1 MSKTLIKSGTIVP
14 MDGRTNAIENKAL
27 LIEDD
32 RIVAIDDAVA
42 LEAQGGIDET
52 IDASAKAILPGF
64 VNSHVHL
71 GPTGLFRGIAEDL
84 EVEEYFD
91 LATPIMD
98 HSLTPD
104 DVEAFAL
111 LGCLEMIKSGNTCGN
126 ELGPS
131 MEPTAKAIEA
141 SGMRGVLAQDI
152 RDIVDGYGDDFAGD
166 PAGTANFDDAI
177 GRASVADAIGVF
189 DRWHGKADGTITC
202 RFANFSPL
210 MCTPALLR
218 ETRAVADER
227 GVGIN
232 IHVLINQAGADV
244 GRKVF
249 GKDTILFLEEI
260 GFLGSDVALI
270 HLCYPT
276 DAEIAAVKRSG
287 AGVVI
292 CPLTDGKSGL
302 CTPTGKLIEA
312 GIPLALCGDWIM
324 LDPWEQ
330 MRINIVLTRVMSGAV
345 ATISAYDVLEM
356 TTIGAARI
364 MGMADEIGSLE
375 AGKKADIV
383 LVDLDQP
390 HLAPLTARY
399 DIVKTLVHNACR
411 GDIDRVIVN
420 GRTVVADGRVTTL
433 DEHAAIAAANARAA
447 DVLERA
453 NAA

>member
-1 MSKTLIKSGTIVP
+1 MARTLIKGGVIVP
-14 MDGRTNAIENKAL
+14 MDGRANAIMGKAL
-27 LIEDD
+27 LFEDD
-32 RIVAIDDAVA
+32 RIVAIDDAAVF
-42 LEAQGGIDET
+42 EAQGGIDET
-52 IDASAKAILPGF
+52 IDARAKAVLPGF

-71 GPTGLFRGIAEDL
+71 APTGLFRGIAEDL

-98 HSLTPD
+98 HALTPD

-111 LGCLEMIKSGNTCGN
+111 LACLEMLKSGNTCGN
-126 ELGPS
+126 ELGPD
-131 MEPTAKAIEA
+131 MDPTARAVEA
-141 SGMRGVLAQDI
+141 SGLRGVLAQDI
-152 RDIVDGYGDDFAGD
+152 RDIADGYGDDFAGD
-166 PAGTANFDDAI
+166 PAGTASFDDEV
-177 GRASVADAIGVF
+177 GRASVAGALDVF
-189 DRWHGKADGTITC
+189 ERWHGKADGTITC

-210 MCTPALLR
+210 MCTPALLKQ
-218 ETRAVADER
+218 TRALADER

-232 IHVLINQAGADV
+232 IHVLINQAGADL
-244 GRKVF
+244 GRKAF
-249 GKDTILFLEEI
+249 GKDTILFLDEI
-260 GFLGSDVALI
+260 GFLGPDVALI

-276 DAEIAAVKRSG
+276 DEEIAAVKRSG

-302 CTPTGKLIEA
+302 SSPTGKLIEA

-345 ATISAYDVLEM
+345 ATVSAYDVLEM

-364 MGMADEIGSLE
+364 IGMADEIGSLE

-433 DEHAAIAAANARAA
+433 DEHAHIAAANARAA
-447 DVLERA
+447 AVFERA
-453 NAA
+453 AA